1 MLPDWRQRR
10 LLLASAAL
18 ALPLPTRAAHPPR
31 VLAPDA
37 GEQTRAI
44 VREILQRHPGS
55 ERIDAPAV
63 GSGPIL
69 GLGPTALR
77 LVIAAGIDAPYLQLF
92 VASTTYR
99 EIAGERGPSA
109 IHAEASP
116 WAQMQVASA
125 LYGRRAIVIA
135 LSSRRSAAQLALLR
149 AAADE
154 FRLQLAI
161 EAVDEAEHPTRALA
175 RVAGDVLVALPDPSI
190 YTPET
195 LRPLLEATYRR
206 GVGLI
211 GFTESMVRA
220 GAIAAPIATVDD
232 ILDRVDEWLEEPR
245 VRRVEYPT
253 YWRVVYNDRVARSLG
268 ITINSTDRTLGRP
281 GRTRR

>member
-1 MLPDWRQRR
+1 MSPDWRRR
-10 LLLASAAL
+10 RVLLAGAAL
-18 ALPLPTRAAHPPR
+18 TLPLRARATHPLR

-44 VREILQRHPGS
+44 VSAILQRHPGS
-55 ERIDAPAV
+55 VRIDAPAA
-63 GSGPIL
+63 GAAPIV
-69 GLGPTALR
+69 GLGPAALR
-77 LVIAAGIDAPYLQLF
+77 LALAAGVDAPYLQLF
-92 VASTTYR
+92 VASSTYR

-116 WAQMQVASA
+116 FAQMRVVRA
-125 LYGRRAIVIA
+125 LYGRRAVVMA
-135 LSSRRSAAQLALLR
+135 LSTRRSAAQLALLR
-149 AAADE
+149 AAAEE
-154 FRLQLAI
+154 FGLQLAS

-175 RVAGDVLVALPDPSI
+175 RMAGDVLVALPDSSI

-211 GFTESMVRA
+211 GFTESMVSA
-220 GAIAAPIATVDD
+220 GAIAAPIATIDD
-232 ILDRVDEWLEEPR
+232 ILDHADELLEEPR
-245 VRRVEYPT
+245 ARRVEYPQ

-268 ITINSTDRTLGRP
+268 ITIDATDRALGRP